1 MRTYEIFHHQ
11 MQSPTGF
18 WIQSVSHESMTD
30 SQDRLQVLWQ
40 KQLARTEDFGVL
52 DDLDDLFAEAYEEQD
67 VRGER
72 TEFTRLH
79 LTPTRSDMRAF
90 LVELAESPYAHHI
103 DDDVDDIIWG
113 FDVRPEIV
121 RLINFNLEV
130 IAKRMNWDDAWNIFA
145 DAWTAYQRGDDP
157 NA

>member
-1 MRTYEIFHHQ
+1 
-11 MQSPTGF
+11 
-18 WIQSVSHESMTD
+18 MTD

>member
-1 MRTYEIFHHQ
+1 MKTYAIFHHQ

-18 WIQSVSHESMTD
+18 WVQSVSHESVTD
-30 SQDRLQVLWQ
+30 SQDRLRVLWQ
-40 KQLARTEDFGVL
+40 KQLAKCEDFSVI
-52 DDLDDLFAEAYEEQD
+52 DDLDDLFAEAFEAQG
-67 VRGER
+67 VRPER
-72 TEFTRLH
+72 TYLTRLH
-79 LTPTRSDMRAF
+79 LHPTRDDMRTF

-113 FDVRPEIV
+113 FDVQPEII

-130 IAKRMNWDDAWNIFA
+130 IAKRMNWDEAWDIFA